1 MRILKKALVVGG
13 NSGIGLSIVLQLIDM
28 NVKHIYIVGKDEVD
42 IKDIPENYSTKFS
55 EKVSF
60 EKLNLINEE
69 YDVFEKIRDVDGLI
83 ITAGFGRV
91 APFEEL
97 TEAEIS
103 NIIKCNELG
112 VIRII
117 KSYYDKIKSENDFYC
132 AVMGS
137 IAGHIASPLFSVY
150 GASKMGL
157 CGFIENINAELRAS
171 KCVNRILDVSPG
183 SIKGTKFNGGN
194 NQIESTR
201 VLAKEI
207 IFQMIKREMLYIPD
221 YDSVYG
227 DVLRRYNENPIKF
240 ADESYEYKVKSGR
253 KNSKPQVVVGYLSGT
268 FDLFHIG
275 HLNLLK
281 RAKQECDYL
290 VVGVHKSGAWKGKE
304 TFISFEERKEI
315 VQSIKYV
322 DKVIE
327 SFPEDCDA
335 YDSIKYNKL
344 FVGSDYKGSERFNK
358 YEEYFSD
365 KGVEIVYFPYTKGTS
380 STQLRKALTDIINPE
395 KH

>member
-1 MRILKKALVVGG
+1 MKNILVVGG
-13 NSGIGLSIVLQLIDM
+13 NSGIGLSIILELLDM
-28 NVKHIYIVGKDEVD
+28 NVEHIYIVGKDEVD
-42 IKDIPENYSTKFS
+42 MMDIPVCYHEKFN

-69 YDVFEKIRDVDGLI
+69 YDVFKRIRDIDCLI

-97 TEAEIS
+97 TEAEVS

-117 KSYYDKIKSENDFYC
+117 KAYYDKIKSDNDFYC
-132 AVMGS
+132 AIMGS

-157 CGFIENINAELRAS
+157 CGFMENINAELRAS
-171 KCVNRILDVSPG
+171 KCANRILDVSPG
-183 SIKGTKFNGGN
+183 AIKGTKFNGEKN
-194 NQIESTR
+194 HLESTR
-201 VLAKEI
+201 ELAKQI
-207 IFQMIKREMLYIPD
+207 IYQMIKRETLYIPD
-221 YDSVYG
+221 YDTVYA
-227 DVLRRYNENPIKF
+227 DVLRRYNENSIKF
-240 ADESYEYKVKSGR
+240 ADESYVYKVKSGR

-335 YDSIKYNKL
+335 YDVVKYDKL

-380 STQLRKALTDIINPE
+380 STQLRKALTAG
-395 KH
+395 K